1 MTLDD
6 AARARVLF
14 LAERALQGAVDQDRP
29 AAAAAINTINE
40 EHGGE
45 GTAEAIIAWCDTLIA
60 AHALPAGSEFVA
72 LNWVD
77 AEGRV
82 RHADVVDPYARWAGR
97 VVMARARMHRDTFSA
112 LLDALPDDGMAVS
125 EHLAVLLELI
135 AVNLRAVKSGE
146 PPQSHKGGS
155 DG

>member
-1 MTLDD
+1 MTLDE
-6 AARARVLF
+6 AARARVLS
-14 LAERALQGAVDQDRP
+14 LAERALQGAIDQDRP
-29 AAAAAINTINE
+29 AEAAAMNAISE

-45 GTAEAIIAWCDTLIA
+45 GTAEAIIAWCDALIA

-82 RHADVVDPYARWAGR
+82 RHAGDVDPYARWAGR
-97 VVMARARMHRDTFSA
+97 VVMARARMGRDTFSA
-112 LLDALPDDGMAVS
+112 LLNALPDDGMAVS

-135 AVNLRAVKSGE
+135 AVNLRAVMGGK
-146 PPQSHKGGS
+146 PPQPR
-155 DG
+155 